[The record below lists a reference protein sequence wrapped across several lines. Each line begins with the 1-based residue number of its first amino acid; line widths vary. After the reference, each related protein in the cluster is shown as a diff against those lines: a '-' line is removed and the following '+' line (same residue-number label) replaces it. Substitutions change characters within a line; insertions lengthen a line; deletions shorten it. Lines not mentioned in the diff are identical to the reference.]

1 MAPLGSVAGRKLAAL
16 TTELGGRVGTPGGV
30 PAWVTVRICP
40 PVMVSVPMREPGSG
54 LAATAYCTRSV
65 PPPLVPEVMV
75 IQLTS
80 LLAFQ
85 SQRVEISTL
94 PVPPLAGNDALSLQP
109 LHNSTGLL
117 SCTRLSA
124 FFVVSALRFEIYPT
138 QGGSRSIKDRP
149 KVEIKNPRQDRPW
162 MIRRLL
168 DGVM

>member
-94 PVPPLAGNDALSLQP
+94 PVPPFPGNADAHEFAAFTKLDW
-109 LHNSTGLL
+109 TAL

-124 FFVVSALRFEIYPT
+124 FFVVSRRSGLKYIPRRVVAVA
-138 QGGSRSIKDRP
+138 SRTDRKLKSKIP
-149 KVEIKNPRQDRPW
+149 GKTDH
-162 MIRRLL
+162 
-168 DGVM
+168 G